1 MLEVAT
7 GDQDVTFGQDA
18 EMHRFRKPL
27 RQVLRVHEGSL
38 GGANVGFVPV
48 NGKAHGQTGESA
60 SKRSM

>member
-1 MLEVAT
+1 MLDVAI

-27 RQVLRVHEGSL
+27 RQSLRVHEGSP
-38 GGANVGFVPV
+38 GGANLGFVPV
-48 NGKAHGQTGESA
+48 KGKAHGQTGDSA